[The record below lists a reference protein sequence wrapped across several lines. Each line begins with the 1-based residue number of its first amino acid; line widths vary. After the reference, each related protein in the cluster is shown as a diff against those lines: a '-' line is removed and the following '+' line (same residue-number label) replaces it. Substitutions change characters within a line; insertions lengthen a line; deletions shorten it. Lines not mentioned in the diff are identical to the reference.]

1 MSPTAKAMYGS
12 TNTGDKAADRLGAVV
27 NTVKKSVVGPEDAHK
42 GLIAVGQGLAGG
54 ISGVLGYKSSIRG
67 MDRQGR
73 RMQLIQALDAK
84 AGTLPKGSQQR
95 AILKRMR
102 DNL

>member
-27 NTVKKSVVGPEDAHK
+27 NTIKKSVVGPEDAHK
-42 GLIAVGQGLAGG
+42 GLIAVGQVLAGG

>member
-12 TNTGDKAADRLGAVV
+12 TNTGDKTADTLGAVV
-27 NTVKKSVVGPEDAHK
+27 NTVKKSVVGPEDEHK
-42 GLIAVGQGLAGG
+42 ALIGTLQGVAGG
-54 ISGVLGYKSSIRG
+54 LSGILGYKSSVRG

-73 RMQLIQALDAK
+73 RMQLIQALDSK

>member
-12 TNTGDKAADRLGAVV
+12 TNTGDKAADRLGSVV
-27 NTVKKSVVGPEDAHK
+27 NTVKKSVVGPGDAYK
-42 GLIAVGQGLAGG
+42 VPIAVAQSLAGG
-54 ISGVLGYKSSIRG
+54 ISGILGYKNSIKG

-73 RMQLIQALDAK
+73 RMQLMLALDAK

>member
-12 TNTGDKAADRLGAVV
+12 TNTGDKAADRLGSVV
-27 NTVKKSVVGPEDAHK
+27 NAVKKSVVGPEDEHK
-42 GLIAVGQGLAGG
+42 ALIGTLQGVAGG
-54 ISGVLGYKSSIRG
+54 IFGVLGYKNSIKG

>member
-27 NTVKKSVVGPEDAHK
+27 NTVKKSVVGPEDEHK
-42 GLIAVGQGLAGG
+42 ALIGTLQGVAGG
-54 ISGVLGYKSSIRG
+54 LSGVLGYKSSIRG